1 MSEET
6 NALDIFGK
14 YLMQQARDYAIK
26 DADAIFKDNTE
37 SSFFRKLNDW
47 IDATFDESDRQ
58 LYHYL
63 VPFIV
68 DTVLHHVLLSLET
81 ADWIKVSIQADSEVV
96 PDIRELADGGL
107 EGELSDWIEN
117 YSKQRYDYI
126 DDL

>member
-1 MSEET
+1 MSQET
-6 NALDIFGK
+6 NALDVFGK
-14 YLMQQARDYAIK
+14 YLMQQARDYAIN

-37 SSFFRKLNDW
+37 SPFFRKLNDW
-47 IDATFDESDRQ
+47 MDATFDESDRQ
-58 LYHYL
+58 LYRYL

-68 DTVLHHVLLSLET
+68 DTVLHHILLSLET
-81 ADWIKVSIQADSEVV
+81 AGCIKVSVQADGEAVS
-96 PDIRELADGGL
+96 DIRELADGGL